1 MDSRNHLEDYLL
13 KKLTIVLRSSSNRVK
28 FVFLIFV
35 LGTAGSGKSE
45 LTGVFTRWLELQGED
60 AMAANLDPG
69 AITIPYSAN
78 VDVRDYVQVE
88 VLMEKFGLGPN
99 GGLMLASEMIL
110 EIIDQI
116 VSDIEDFMPDIALID
131 TPGQMEL
138 FAFRDV
144 GAQIAEEISD
154 NGKGILY
161 LFDAGLC
168 RDPLNYVMNMFLAS
182 AINSRF
188 LLPQISVLSKA
199 DLLGEELETIEGW
212 GQDPFRLEEAIN
224 NRLTGI
230 NRLISQD
237 MMQVIDRLGIEFNP
251 ISFTVRSN
259 LGFNRLYSE
268 ISRIFM
274 AGEPF
279 TT

>member
-1 MDSRNHLEDYLL
+1 M
-13 KKLTIVLRSSSNRVK
+13 
-28 FVFLIFV
+28 FLIFV

-45 LTGVFTRWLELQGED
+45 LTGAFTRWLEMQGEN
-60 AMAANLDPG
+60 AMAVNLDPG

-78 VDVRDYVQVE
+78 VDVRDYIRVE
-88 VLMEKFGLGPN
+88 ALMEEYGLGPN
-99 GGLMLASEMIL
+99 GGLMLASELML
-110 EIIDQI
+110 EITEQLS
-116 VSDIEDFMPDIALID
+116 SDIDDFGPDVVLVD
-131 TPGQMEL
+131 TPGQLEM

-144 GAQIAEEISD
+144 GARIAEDISD
-154 NGKGILY
+154 EGKGVLY
-161 LFDAGLC
+161 LFDASFC

-199 DLLGEELETIEGW
+199 DILHDELEEIEGW
-212 GQDPFRLEEAIN
+212 ADDIVNLEEAIN
-224 NRLTGI
+224 SRLTGL
-230 NRLISQD
+230 NRLLSQD
-237 MMQVIDRLGIEFNP
+237 MMEVINRLGVEFAP
-251 ISFTVRSN
+251 IPFSTRTN

-268 ISRIFM
+268 ISRVFM

>member
-1 MDSRNHLEDYLL
+1 L
-13 KKLTIVLRSSSNRVK
+13 
-28 FVFLIFV
+28 FLIFV

-45 LTGVFTRWLELQGED
+45 LTGTFTRWLEMQGED
-60 AMAANLDPG
+60 AMAINLDPG

-78 VDVRDYVQVE
+78 VDVRDYIKVE
-88 VLMEKFGLGPN
+88 ALMKEYGLGPN
-99 GGLMLASEMIL
+99 GGLMLASELML
-110 EIIDQI
+110 ELIEQLS
-116 VSDIEDFMPDIALID
+116 SDIDDFSPDVALVD
-131 TPGQMEL
+131 TPGQMEM

-144 GAQIAEEISD
+144 GARIAEEISD
-154 NGKGILY
+154 EGKGVLY
-161 LFDAGLC
+161 LFDASIC

-182 AINSRF
+182 AVNSRF

-199 DLLGEELETIEGW
+199 DVLHDELEEIESW
-212 GQDPFRLEEAIN
+212 GEDTANLEAAIN
-224 NRLTGI
+224 SRLTGM

-237 MMQVIDRLGIEFNP
+237 MMGVISRLGVEFNP
-251 ISFTVRSN
+251 IAFSTRTN

-268 ISRIFM
+268 ISRVFM